1 MLGGIAAILMHN
13 KSKLEAKSN
22 DEVIDSF
29 PVSIAKA
36 EFKSVSS
43 SLELVGTITGDN
55 DVAVVAEAEGRVLS
69 VYAKIGDYVS
79 KGSTIIQLDGEL
91 KNAFYKTAEVNYE
104 KVKKDYERYEA
115 LFNERSITISR
126 LEAAK
131 LELQAAESQLI
142 VARREY
148 NNTKITAPIS
158 GILTARNVDVG
169 NYVSKGSITS
179 NIVDISTLKVKLNV
193 AEKDA
198 FKLKN
203 GDRVEISTDVY
214 PGEVFSGKIET
225 ISAKGDEAHTY
236 PVEVTFSN
244 SKQNPLKAGMFGR
257 VKFISLKSS
266 ESIVIPREALV
277 GSIKDAKVFVVDNG
291 IAHERKITIGSVY
304 ENMLQVVS
312 GLNNGEVIVV
322 NGQNNLKDN
331 FNVDVIN

>member
-1 MLGGIAAILMHN
+1 MKKLKVIVVILVVLGGIVAILMHN

-29 PVSIAKA
+29 PVSVTKA
-36 EFKSVSS
+36 ELKSLSS

-126 LEAAK
+126 LEASK

-158 GILTARNVDVG
+158 GVLTARNVDVG

-179 NIVDISTLKVKLNV
+179 NIVDIST
-193 AEKDA
+193 
-198 FKLKN
+198 
-203 GDRVEISTDVY
+203 
-214 PGEVFSGKIET
+214 
-225 ISAKGDEAHTY
+225 
-236 PVEVTFSN
+236 
-244 SKQNPLKAGMFGR
+244 
-257 VKFISLKSS
+257 
-266 ESIVIPREALV
+266 
-277 GSIKDAKVFVVDNG
+277 
-291 IAHERKITIGSVY
+291 
-304 ENMLQVVS
+304 
-312 GLNNGEVIVV
+312 
-322 NGQNNLKDN
+322 
-331 FNVDVIN
+331 